1 MFSRGFKTWCETVAL
16 QQRRSLQL
24 RATDPLDPSVLATSI
39 GVEVHS
45 VDEIP
50 GLDADVLHVLRGEGA
65 DSWSAVTLADGVK
78 SVIILNSAH
87 SAGRSASNLMHE
99 LAHLVIGHRPGRID
113 ITEDGTLMLQTYDR
127 QQEDEANWLAG
138 CLLLPRP
145 ALMFIERQGLEANSA
160 ARVYGV
166 STQMLQYRRQ
176 VTGVQYQMRRRHAS
190 TRE

>member
-24 RATDPLDPSVLATSI
+24 CATDPLDPSVLATSI

-45 VDEIP
+45 VEEVP
-50 GLDADVLHVLRGEGA
+50 GLDAGVLQVLRGEGA
-65 DSWSAVTLADGVK
+65 NSWSAVTLADGLK

-113 ITEDGTLMLQTYDR
+113 ITEDGALMLHTYDR

-138 CLLLPRP
+138 CLLLRRP
-145 ALMFIERQGLEANSA
+145 ALLFIERQGLEVSA
-160 ARVYGV
+160 AAQLYGV
-166 STQMLQYRRQ
+166 STQMLLYRRQ
-176 VTGVQYQMRRRHAS
+176 VTGVQYQMKRRSAS
-190 TRE
+190 SRG

>member
-1 MFSRGFKTWCETVAL
+1 
-16 QQRRSLQL
+16 
-24 RATDPLDPSVLATSI
+24 
-39 GVEVHS
+39 
-45 VDEIP
+45 
-50 GLDADVLHVLRGEGA
+50 
-65 DSWSAVTLADGVK
+65 
-78 SVIILNSAH
+78 
-87 SAGRSASNLMHE
+87 MHE

-145 ALMFIERQGLEANSA
+145 ALMFIEQQGLEANSA